1 MNEFAAKKLGEVLA
15 FALVGDET
23 LEKGRSVLSPVL
35 GENEL
40 TDILDKNRIHAD
52 ELKKLAGELGVS
64 EIVNAKFEK
73 TGAKLR
79 EMRELYIGGEWE
91 NPTEILEWSGF
102 FEGAAFVHW
111 GLVKG
116 VAETLNHELLMTLA
130 EECMNFHHDLLD
142 TISSELQ
149 SVGQAKAQ

>member
-1 MNEFAAKKLGEVLA
+1 MNEFGAKKLGEVLA
-15 FALVGDET
+15 FAIVGEET
-23 LEKGRSVLSPVL
+23 IEKGRGVLSPVL
-35 GENEL
+35 GENEIA
-40 TDILDKNRIHAD
+40 DILEKNRIYGD
-52 ELKKLAGELGVS
+52 ELKKLASELGVS
-64 EIVNAKFEK
+64 DIVNTKLEK

-79 EMRELYIGGEWE
+79 EMRELYIGDQWE

-116 VAETLNHELLMTLA
+116 VAETLNHELLMSLA
-130 EECMNFHHDLLD
+130 NECMNFHHDLLD

-149 SVGQAKAQ
+149 SVGQNKAE